1 MNAISTL
8 TILPKS
14 KTEIDNYVGLV
25 KEDIL
30 SGYINPL
37 ESAIMLKSFEEIVK
51 ALRQDDD
58 IKAYI
63 DSEADKYGS
72 KNIEFHGAKICVSD
86 RTSYDYAN
94 CNDSVWSELND
105 KLNQLKSEIKGREN
119 WLKTLKNQ
127 TPDYNT
133 GELIN
138 PPATSYSK
146 IISITLKK

>member
-14 KTEIDNYVGLV
+14 REDIDKYVRLV

-30 SGYINPL
+30 NGYINPL

-51 ALRQDDD
+51 ALRSDEQ

-63 DSEADKYGS
+63 DNEADRYGS
-72 KNIEFHGAKICVSD
+72 KTFDFNGAKIGVSD
-86 RTSYDYAN
+86 RTSYSFDD
-94 CNDSVWSELND
+94 CGDSIWNDLNA
-105 KLNQLKSEIKGREN
+105 KMAQLKAEIKGREN
-119 WLKTLKNQ
+119 WLKTLKAQ
-127 TPDYNT
+127 TPDCNT

-146 IISITLKK
+146 IISITLRK